1 MEIHRFT
8 MKDMNQ
14 STDNTEGSLTEE
26 QRQILIGVLLGD
38 GAMRKKTHA
47 LLEINHSYTQKE
59 YVEWLYQHFK
69 KYVGTPPK
77 ARKGNGDRTAY
88 RFTTKSV
95 SVFTHFYNLFFKG
108 NKKTIPETLA
118 LSPLTLAIWYMDDGS
133 RCDTDIYFNSQQ
145 FSLEEQEKLVIELNK
160 QFKVKSSLNRDKQ
173 YYRIRI
179 KKESVS
185 MFMKIIS
192 PYIIPSMKYKLLL

>member
-1 MEIHRFT
+1 MHL
-8 MKDMNQ
+8 
-14 STDNTEGSLTEE
+14 SLT
-26 QRQILIGVLLGD
+26 
-38 GAMRKKTHA
+38 
-47 LLEINHSYTQKE
+47 N
-59 YVEWLYQHFK
+59 LYFLAQ
-69 KYVGTPPK
+69 
-77 ARKGNGDRTAY
+77 
-88 RFTTKSV
+88 
-95 SVFTHFYNLFFKG
+95 

-192 PYIIPSMKYKLLL
+192 PYIIPSVKLSLTKQFDSFNPFHLRKAIESKLKSIFSVSYSFKNTYESSISS